1 MQARS
6 PASAAAEARLWV
18 PVPGGRLYVEVAGDG
33 PPLLMIHGWPLDHR
47 IFDAQVAGL
56 KQDLT
61 LIRYDRRGFG
71 KSDAPPDLVREVDD
85 IDTVLDALGQQSAHL
100 LGMSQ
105 GGRIALRYAATRP
118 DRVRSL
124 VLQGAAVDGLPSAT
138 ISAERIPVD
147 EYAELAQAGNLAEVR
162 QRWLRHPMMHLD
174 QAHASEGLLVR
185 KILDGYHG
193 RDLLAID
200 ADTFSS
206 PIDVLA
212 ALPALRFPVLV
223 ITGARESDVRK
234 RHAAELLKRVPDCRE
249 IVLADAGHLCNMTA
263 AAEYNDAVREFCAT
277 GGANA

>member
-6 PASAAAEARLWV
+6 SAAPGAEARLWV

-71 KSDAPPDLVREVDD
+71 KSDAPPDLVQEVDD
-85 IDTVLDALGQQSAHL
+85 IDALLDALGQQSVNL

-105 GGRIALRYAATRP
+105 GGRIALGYAATRP

-124 VLQGAAVDGLPSAT
+124 ILQGAAVDGLPSAT
-138 ISAERIPVD
+138 VESERIPVD
-147 EYAELAQAGNLAEVR
+147 EYAELAQAGNLNEVR

-174 QAHASEGLLVR
+174 PAHASESILIR
-185 KILDGYHG
+185 RILDGYHG
-193 RDLLAID
+193 RDLLALEPD
-200 ADTFSS
+200 AFAY

-212 ALPALRFPVLV
+212 ALPRLPFPVLV
-223 ITGARESDVRK
+223 ITGAQESEIRK

-249 IVLADAGHLCNMTA
+249 VVLTEGGHLCNVTA
-263 AAEYNDAVREFCAT
+263 VAAYNDAVREFCSAR
-277 GGANA
+277 AADA